1 MMYENFDI
9 PHLSHAIERLISS
22 YPLLSAEEERSLARD
37 GSEAAREELI
47 LCNLRLVK
55 SIVLQFSGCGLELDD
70 LFSEGEVALI
80 RAVDKFNPSR
90 GRLATYASHR
100 IRGRIMDYI
109 DKHRT
114 LVHVPKPLRQQV
126 NRFRRMLDSL
136 GGSVSDER
144 MAAVLDCSLKE
155 VQEIRRCSAQS
166 TESLE
171 APVGT
176 DADEEDI
183 TLAECVGTHDADIA
197 AVEARQDLDFFLARL
212 KPEEAEVIRLQWGI
226 GGGAPMS
233 VREIAEVVG
242 YGKSWVSE
250 TSSAAMKK
258 MKQLAREMREQ
269 EDDPGSH

>member
-1 MMYENFDI
+1 MMHENFDT
-9 PHLSHAIERLISS
+9 PHLSPAIERLISS
-22 YPLLSAEEERSLARD
+22 YPLLSAKEERSLARD

-55 SIVLQFSGCGLELDD
+55 SIVLQFSGCGLELED

-80 RAVDKFNPSR
+80 QAVDKFNPSR
-90 GRLATYASHR
+90 GRLATYARHR

-126 NRFRRMLDSL
+126 NRFRSVLEKFGDST
-136 GGSVSDER
+136 SDEVIASV
-144 MAAVLDCSLKE
+144 MDCSLE
-155 VQEIRRCSAQS
+155 AVQEIRRCSAQS
-166 TESLE
+166 TESLD

-176 DADEEDI
+176 DADEEDM
-183 TLAECVGTHDADIA
+183 TLAELVGTHDAGIA
-197 AVEARQDLDFFLARL
+197 AVEARQDLNFFLARL

-226 GGGAPMS
+226 GGGTPMS

-242 YGKSWVSE
+242 RGKSWVSD
-250 TSSAAMKK
+250 TSRAATEKLQ
-258 MKQLAREMREQ
+258 QLAKEMREQ
-269 EDDPGSH
+269 EDDPDSH

>member
-9 PHLSHAIERLISS
+9 PHLSPAIERLISS

-155 VQEIRRCSAQS
+155 VQEIHRCSAQR
-166 TESLE
+166 TESLD

-197 AVEARQDLDFFLARL
+197 AVEARQELDFFLARL

-226 GGGAPMS
+226 GGAPPMS

-269 EDDPGSH
+269 EDGPGSH